1 MCTCHKEVTNL
12 HDIHISV
19 LTQLGSPGDTVCDF
33 HGPLPSLLGPQL
45 LILLV
50 HIIAGISAV
59 ARVLLV
65 TPLCCKQSSA
75 DDWDCLLLIGL
86 PVELLTKLHGDIKLI
101 SVLPYHQSPTQTKLR
116 ETVQRE
122 MLLTS
127 WNTSSESRLP
137 GWPLPSVPFS
147 SQSFLLLC
155 FPLFLLDLGCGGD
168 RRRKN
173 KNLGGTFK
181 PPRRSTSNP
190 VLCPFH
196 VIVEGLK
203 NTNSSHPQ
211 RKDQRDSY
219 PLA

>member
-1 MCTCHKEVTNL
+1 
-12 HDIHISV
+12 
-19 LTQLGSPGDTVCDF
+19 
-33 HGPLPSLLGPQL
+33 
-45 LILLV
+45 
-50 HIIAGISAV
+50 
-59 ARVLLV
+59 
-65 TPLCCKQSSA
+65 
-75 DDWDCLLLIGL
+75 
-86 PVELLTKLHGDIKLI
+86 
-101 SVLPYHQSPTQTKLR
+101 
-116 ETVQRE
+116 

-127 WNTSSESRLP
+127 WNTSSESRLS

-147 SQSFLLLC
+147 SQSFLLLS
-155 FPLFLLDLGCGGD
+155 FPLFLWDLGCGGD

-173 KNLGGTFK
+173 KNLRGTVK

-211 RKDQRDSY
+211 WEDQRDIY

>member
-1 MCTCHKEVTNL
+1 MPQGSHQPAWHSYFSPDTAGEPRRHCVWFPWPPPFSLRPTAPHPSCTHNCWNKYNSKSSTHYSFVLQIELSRWLELSPPYWSSCRATDQTAWGYQVNL
-12 HDIHISV
+12 CAS
-19 LTQLGSPGDTVCDF
+19 
-33 HGPLPSLLGPQL
+33 LP
-45 LILLV
+45 
-50 HIIAGISAV
+50 
-59 ARVLLV
+59 LV
-65 TPLCCKQSSA
+65 T
-75 DDWDCLLLIGL
+75 
-86 PVELLTKLHGDIKLI
+86 H
-101 SVLPYHQSPTQTKLR
+101 TKLR
-116 ETVQRE
+116 ETVRGE

-127 WNTSSESRLP
+127 WNTSSESRLS

-168 RRRKN
+168 RRRRN

-181 PPRRSTSNP
+181 PPRRSASNP

-211 RKDQRDSY
+211 WEDQRDIY